1 MEAVMRIV
9 FDPAEQDALRADA
22 RDLVD
27 SDPKLAY
34 VLERLAGEGVDLDRV
49 TTWEDLR
56 ENLGQPP
63 LDDSAP
69 SSNVA

>member
-1 MEAVMRIV
+1 MRIV
-9 FDPAEQDALRADA
+9 FDPAEQEALRADA
-22 RDLVD
+22 REMADL
-27 SDPKLAY
+27 DPKIAY

-49 TTWEDLR
+49 TPWEDLR

-69 SSNVA
+69 TSNVA

>member
-9 FDPAEQDALRADA
+9 FDPAEQEALRADA
-22 RDLVD
+22 RELADC
-27 SDPKLAY
+27 DPKIAY

-49 TTWEDLR
+49 TAWEDLR

-69 SSNVA
+69 TSNVA

>member
-9 FDPAEQDALRADA
+9 FDPAEQEALRADA
-22 RDLVD
+22 REMADC
-27 SDPKLAY
+27 DPQIAY

-49 TTWEDLR
+49 TSWEDLR

-69 SSNVA
+69 ASNVA

>member
-1 MEAVMRIV
+1 MMRIV
-9 FDPAEQDALRADA
+9 FDPAEQEALRADA
-22 RDLVD
+22 RELAGH
-27 SDPKLAY
+27 DPRIAY

-49 TTWEDLR
+49 TSWEDLR

-69 SSNVA
+69 ASNVA